1 MDRFIV
7 LVILIAWSGIAVAE
21 KQAYTCQYIAA
32 AGLDW
37 ENGRWE
43 TTGFHVNPPFVLV
56 MQGDTLT
63 QESAAA
69 ALRTSYI
76 AGVHCRKGVFGIA
89 CTNMVG
95 GYLLFDT
102 KTALGGVAQL
112 LGATLTAGD
121 RDTVSVEPFTC
132 QKF

>member
-21 KQAYTCQYIAA
+21 TQAYACQYIER
-32 AGLDW
+32 AGLNW

-43 TTGFHVNPPFVLV
+43 TTRFHEHPPFVLV
-56 MQGDTLT
+56 MQGDTFT

-69 ALRTSYI
+69 ALRTSTI
-76 AGVHCRKGVFGIA
+76 AGVHCRNVYIGIA
-89 CTNMVG
+89 CTDLSG

-102 KTALGGVAQL
+102 VTALGGVAQL
-112 LGATLTAGD
+112 LGATLTGGT
-121 RDTVSVEPFTC
+121 RDSVYVQPFTC